1 MSDSIVYLNGRM
13 VPESEA
19 HISIY
24 DMAIVLGATVTE
36 MTRTFNRKPFRLEDH
51 VKRLFRSLRYTRIDI
66 GMSQEELVAI
76 TKKVADHNSQLLDEG
91 GELGIVHFITG
102 GEFHE
107 YVGSAGR
114 APRVTPTICI
124 HTFPIPFHYFAEKMQ
139 KGAHAVTPSI
149 RKIPPQCVDP
159 KIKCRSR
166 MNFFLAEKEVALV
179 DPEAI
184 CLMLDLDGTVTEG
197 TGSNFFIVEDGR
209 LVSPP
214 RDIILWGI
222 SRETVIELAGQLGI
236 PVEERPFKVHDV
248 MNADEAFTTTT
259 PYCMGPVVKINGVP
273 IGDGRPGPMF
283 RRLIDAWSQR
293 VGVDILRQMVE
304 GAERTRQAR
313 AILEAQKSTEPETI
327 LPQRAALR

>member
-1 MSDSIVYLNGRM
+1 MSETIVYLNGKL
-13 VPESEA
+13 VPEADA

-24 DMAIVLGATVTE
+24 DMAVVLGATLTE
-36 MTRTFNRKPFRLEDH
+36 MTRTFNRKPFRLGDH
-51 VKRLFRSLRYTRIDI
+51 LKRLFRSLRYARIDI
-66 GMSQEELVAI
+66 GMTPEELAGV
-76 TKKVADHNSQLLDEG
+76 TMQVVEHNARLLEDG
-91 GELGIVHFITG
+91 GEMGIVHFVTG

-114 APRVTPTICI
+114 APRVSPTVCI
-124 HTFPIPFHYFAEKMQ
+124 HTFPIPFHYFAEKLQ
-139 KGAHAVTPSI
+139 HGAHAVTPSI
-149 RKIPPQCVDP
+149 RKIPAQCVDP

-184 CLMLDLDGTVTEG
+184 CLMLDLDGNVTEG
-197 TGSNFFIVEDGR
+197 TGSNFFIVENGT

-222 SRETVIELAGQLGI
+222 SRQTVLELAGQMGI
-236 PVEERPFKVHDV
+236 PVEERLFQVHDV

-259 PYCMGPVVKINGVP
+259 PYCIAPVTRINGVP
-273 IGDGRPGPMF
+273 IGKGKPGPMYQ
-283 RRLIDAWSQR
+283 RIVDAWSR
-293 VGVDILRQMVE
+293 LVGVDIVRQMVD

-313 AILEAQKSTEPETI
+313 EALGVVQRETPAV
-327 LPQRAALR
+327 LHR